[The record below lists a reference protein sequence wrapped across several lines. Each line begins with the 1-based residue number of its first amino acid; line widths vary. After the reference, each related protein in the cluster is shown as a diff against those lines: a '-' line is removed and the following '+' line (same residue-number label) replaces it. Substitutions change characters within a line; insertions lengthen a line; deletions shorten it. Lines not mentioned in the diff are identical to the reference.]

1 MEYIFKRLSLLSA
14 KIISLAQL
22 MNHYHTRLN
31 YYKAIWKERLNLRW
45 GQLAFRLH
53 GGKQRFLQIY
63 ASLFHTKDD
72 RKKGIQ
78 KPIFVCRT
86 AKVLS
91 SIKGYRSGLTK
102 KIKRILKNQYSMLEI
117 NKYNILRVCLV
128 CDVMQQEVRI
138 LFDKYFFMQL
148 MRLQICILQGKITD

>member
-1 MEYIFKRLSLLSA
+1 MESLFKCLLLLSA
-14 KIISLAQL
+14 KITSFVQL
-22 MNHYHTRLN
+22 MNHYHTRLV

-91 SIKGYRSGLTK
+91 SIKGCRSGPTG
-102 KIKRILKNQYSMLEI
+102 KIKKTLKNWYPMLEVDEH
-117 NKYNILRVCLV
+117 NTLRVCSV
-128 CDVMQQEVRI
+128 CNTV
-138 LFDKYFFMQL
+138 
-148 MRLQICILQGKITD
+148 